1 MDFTEHNQGDI
12 FRVDAYGQGYIEVAG
27 NRYEQAILVKN
38 NEVLPLAL
46 NAPHEMTEEFLSDL
60 LQQSKQPEL
69 IVVGTGDKQ
78 QFLPPKLQV
87 LVSKNRIGL
96 EMMATAAACRT
107 FNILLSEDR
116 KAWAILWPT
125 TQD

>member
-1 MDFTEHNQGDI
+1 MDFTQHNQDSNFHI
-12 FRVDAYGQGYIEVAG
+12 DGYENGTIDVAG
-27 NRYEQAILVKN
+27 NTYEQAILVKN
-38 NEVLPLAL
+38 NEVVAL
-46 NAPHEMTEEFLSDL
+46 DIANCQQMTEEFLSDL
-60 LQQSKQPEL
+60 LQQNSQPEL

-87 LVSKNRIGL
+87 LIAKNRIGL
-96 EMMATAAACRT
+96 EMMATPAACRT

-125 TQD
+125 SAA